1 MFRHARIGS
10 AAAGLFLAMGIA
22 RPVMADPADVFPEN
36 FVSGVV
42 TAVPSGSPVF
52 GARVEAVGVTD
63 FEGPVVDETAADGS
77 YALFLVPAGEQVV
90 RVSGDCLDTT
100 DASVTVTP
108 IDADVLSTFG
118 VDLDISVVNRS
129 VAGTGDCL
137 PYPHEPDRF
146 FPGFWDRL
154 VLNHRATLAN
164 NRPFSISLPF
174 AVKFGGTSYRR
185 VWASAN
191 GWIGFNKPTAS
202 CDRLT
207 PTSAPAG
214 SIFALAQCGETTE
227 VQYDVR
233 GQKPSRVM
241 ILRWKNLV
249 TADTSEPS
257 DVAIRFFEDHP
268 TDIGV
273 SYIHLGGPK
282 DGSNAFIGFST
293 KSGNVFTLG
302 NHEAAVQNESS
313 LIFRPG
319 L

>member
-10 AAAGLFLAMGIA
+10 AAAGLLLAMGIA
-22 RPVMADPADVFPEN
+22 RPVMADPADTFPNN
-36 FVSGVV
+36 FVTGVV
-42 TAVPSGSPVF
+42 AAVPSGSPVF
-52 GARVEAVGVTD
+52 GARVEAVGISD
-63 FEGPVVDETAADGS
+63 FEGPVVDETGADGS
-77 YALFLVPAGEQVV
+77 YALFDVPAGEQVV

-191 GWIGFNKPTAS
+191 GWIGFNKPAAS

>member
-1 MFRHARIGS
+1 MFRHARVGS
-10 AAAGLFLAMGIA
+10 AAAGLLVAMGIA
-22 RPVMADPADVFPEN
+22 RPVMADPADTFPNN
-36 FVSGVV
+36 FVTGVV
-42 TAVPSGSPVF
+42 AAVPSGSPVF
-52 GARVEAVGVTD
+52 GARVEAVGISD
-63 FEGPVVDETAADGS
+63 FEGPVVDETGADGS
-77 YALFLVPAGEQVV
+77 YALFDVPAGEQVV

-164 NRPFSISLPF
+164 NKPFSISLPF

-191 GWIGFNKPTAS
+191 GWIGFNKPAAS

-227 VQYDVR
+227 VKYDVL

-249 TADTSEPS
+249 TADTTEPS

-268 TDIGV
+268 TDISV

>member
-1 MFRHARIGS
+1 MFRHARVGS
-10 AAAGLFLAMGIA
+10 AAAGLLLAMGVA
-22 RPVMADPADVFPEN
+22 RPVMADPADTFPNN
-36 FVSGVV
+36 FVTGVV
-42 TAVPSGSPVF
+42 AAVPSGSPVF
-52 GARVEAVGVTD
+52 GARVEAVGISD
-63 FEGPVVDETAADGS
+63 FEGPVVDETGADGS
-77 YALFLVPAGEQVV
+77 YALFDVPAGEQVV

-164 NRPFSISLPF
+164 NKPFSISLPF

-191 GWIGFNKPTAS
+191 GWIGFNKPAAS